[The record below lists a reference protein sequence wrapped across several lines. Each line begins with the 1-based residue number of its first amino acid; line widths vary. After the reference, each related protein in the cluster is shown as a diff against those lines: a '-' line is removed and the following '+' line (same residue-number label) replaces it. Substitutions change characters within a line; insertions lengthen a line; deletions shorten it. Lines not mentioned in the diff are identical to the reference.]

1 MFVTVFYGAMVAE
14 GIIALIWTAGAIAFF
29 WNREGEGTGLTSL
42 KILGGGN
49 SLSVYEMYV
58 SLLGKTGGIIAI
70 LGVIICPITSGDTAF
85 RSTRMLLLTGYVI
98 LWTGAV
104 YLSTNYGKEKNR
116 CWIAVIPAVFMSAVC
131 ITYLLYAPECFNLG
145 QKSLYGFQISYS
157 AGIFFAV
164 IFLCIFLCTACSHPA
179 TSFSC
184 RYYSITSRR
193 KLTGLNPSLQLIIA
207 DEGFFIQPS

>member
-1 MFVTVFYGAMVAE
+1 MALGILAGTVIHSNERPLMEITLKNLYPEKINGTVSNPRWPLMFVTVACGAMVAE
-14 GIIALIWTAGAIAFF
+14 GIIALIWAAGAIAFF

-85 RSTRMLLLTGYVI
+85 RSARMTIFDCLKADEKKLSLRLFITVPLLLTGYVI

-145 QKSLYGFQISYS
+145 QKSL
-157 AGIFFAV
+157 
-164 IFLCIFLCTACSHPA
+164 
-179 TSFSC
+179 
-184 RYYSITSRR
+184 
-193 KLTGLNPSLQLIIA
+193 
-207 DEGFFIQPS
+207 